1 MSDPTRGGAL
11 RSPTVIRAYDENGV
25 ERVYTGTDIREIVFD
40 DTLKATLDT
49 SVTPPRLVVG
59 VRPLPSL

>member
-1 MSDPTRGGAL
+1 M
-11 RSPTVIRAYDENGV
+11 RSTVVIRAYDENGV

>member
-1 MSDPTRGGAL
+1 MADPTRGGGL
-11 RSPTVIRAYDENGV
+11 RSPVVIRGFDADSV
-25 ERVYTGTDIREIVFD
+25 ERVYTGTDIREIVYD
-40 DTLKATLDT
+40 DTLVTTLDT